1 MKINKNTKIILL
13 AIFCVA
19 VLLLPAFDNNTYH
32 HVVMNQALVNIVVVM
47 GLNFITGLTGQMN
60 LGTAGIMALGAYA
73 AALTTT
79 KLGLSSWAGF
89 VVSIAVGCLI
99 GVGLGYP
106 SLRLKGVYLALT
118 TIGFSEITR
127 LVLTNWVTL
136 TGGTMGI
143 REIPY
148 INIFGYDLNTSRKVF
163 YLYFFI
169 VLVLGFTANR
179 IVKSKFG
186 RVFKAIRDNADAVES
201 CGINIASLKIQA
213 FTLCTI
219 YGCLGGSMYTYLI
232 GYINP
237 TAFTMD
243 LSANYL
249 VMMMFG
255 GIGSVAGNIIG
266 AAAIT
271 ILPEILRFMST
282 YYWLVFSIIT
292 LLFAIFLPNGVV
304 SLFTGNKPLG
314 MFWTTRKEKVRRQK

>member
-1 MKINKNTKIILL
+1 MKINKNIKIILI

-32 HVVMNQALVNIVVVM
+32 HVVMSQALVNIVIVM

-60 LGTAGIMALGAYA
+60 LGTAGIMALGAYT
-73 AALTTT
+73 AALTSTR
-79 KLGLSSWAGF
+79 LGWSSWAGF
-89 VVSIAVGCLI
+89 AFAIVMGCLI
-99 GVGLGYP
+99 GIGLGYP
-106 SLRLKGVYLALT
+106 SLRLKGVYLSLT

-143 REIPY
+143 RDIPC
-148 INIFGYDLNTSRKVF
+148 INLFGYALDTTRKVF

-169 VLVLGFTANR
+169 VLVLAFTANR

-186 RVFKAIRDNADAVES
+186 RVFKAIRDNVDAVES
-201 CGINIASLKIQA
+201 CGINISSLKIQA

-219 YGCLGGSMYTYLI
+219 FGCLGGAMYTNLI

-237 TAFTMD
+237 TAFTQD

-266 AAAIT
+266 AAVIT
-271 ILPEILRFMST
+271 ILPEFLRFMST
-282 YYWLVFSIIT
+282 YYWLVFSVIT

-314 MFWTTRKEKVRRQK
+314 MFWTTRKEKVRRHR